1 MQKKIKTNEFPTFF
15 AGTTDYSPDEVIDQV
30 NEALSHYNLR
40 CEPIGD
46 DEYEGY
52 GYYEIKPFFE

>member
-1 MQKKIKTNEFPTFF
+1 MEEKQFPRFF

-30 NEALSHYNLR
+30 NGALSEYNLR

-46 DEYEGY
+46 DDEDDEGY
-52 GYYEIKPFFE
+52 GHYEIRPIEK